1 MCGIVGKLVFS
12 GVTVDKELIRKMAD
26 TIVYRGPDD
35 SGVYTAPHIGLG
47 QRRLSVIDLRHESTA
62 PLSNENASVWVVFN
76 GEIYNYRELRET
88 LKAKGHEFRTESDTE
103 VIVHLYEE
111 YGTECVHYMRG
122 MFAFAIWDNVRQL
135 LFAARDR
142 MGKKP
147 FYYTNTS
154 SHLIFASEIK
164 AITADPAVSVEPNY
178 AALESYLTF
187 QYVPS
192 PLSAFEGIH
201 KLPPGHRLV
210 CGLGGELEVT
220 RYWEPP
226 PMLDSGS
233 SKEEIEE
240 HLFELLR
247 ESIRMRMIADVSIG
261 AFLSGGVDSGTV
273 VALMA
278 EQSGTPVKTF
288 SIGFDD
294 DEYTELRYARL
305 VAERY
310 GTDHHE
316 FMVHPSA
323 IEVLPHLVEHYNEPF
338 ADASAL
344 PTYYVSKLTR
354 EYVTVALSGDGGD
367 ECFAGY
373 QHYADVLKWN
383 KVDVIPYPIRQ
394 GLNRL
399 VQKVFGRSS
408 AWNSVGKLLKASE
421 MLGARLPGRY
431 KQHMSI
437 IKMQEKGNLYSKKF
451 KALAVNAATTH
462 GIWEIPWE
470 KDVDSLAWMMR
481 HDQRY
486 YLADCLMTKV
496 DVASMANSLEVRC
509 PLLDHKIVE
518 YAATIPNSLKMDY
531 SGGKVILKRIAGRLL
546 PIEVLTKRKTGFGVP
561 LAGWFKGE
569 LSEVLRGTLLDDT
582 ARKRGLFDFA
592 YLSKQVEDQIS
603 GARDWSNRL
612 WAILFLE
619 LWFRRFID

>member
-1 MCGIVGKLVFS
+1 M
-12 GVTVDKELIRKMAD
+12 
-26 TIVYRGPDD
+26 
-35 SGVYTAPHIGLG
+35 
-47 QRRLSVIDLRHESTA
+47 
-62 PLSNENASVWVVFN
+62 
-76 GEIYNYRELRET
+76 
-88 LKAKGHEFRTESDTE
+88 
-103 VIVHLYEE
+103 
-111 YGTECVHYMRG
+111 
-122 MFAFAIWDNVRQL
+122 
-135 LFAARDR
+135 
-142 MGKKP
+142 
-147 FYYTNTS
+147 
-154 SHLIFASEIK
+154 
-164 AITADPAVSVEPNY
+164 
-178 AALESYLTF
+178 
-187 QYVPS
+187 
-192 PLSAFEGIH
+192 
-201 KLPPGHRLV
+201 
-210 CGLGGELEVT
+210 
-220 RYWEPP
+220 
-226 PMLDSGS
+226 
-233 SKEEIEE
+233 
-240 HLFELLR
+240 
-247 ESIRMRMIADVSIG
+247 
-261 AFLSGGVDSGTV
+261 
-273 VALMA
+273 
-278 EQSGTPVKTF
+278 
-288 SIGFDD
+288 
-294 DEYTELRYARL
+294 
-305 VAERY
+305 
-310 GTDHHE
+310 
-316 FMVHPSA
+316 
-323 IEVLPHLVEHYNEPF
+323 
-338 ADASAL
+338 
-344 PTYYVSKLTR
+344 
-354 EYVTVALSGDGGD
+354 
-367 ECFAGY
+367 
-373 QHYADVLKWN
+373 LKWN